1 MNNFFLNCGWFA
13 FYNLICHPS
22 TFKSDSTCHSKICV
36 EIYLLLQQCC
46 GWTGYGTRR
55 NGCRNLSRESRSW
68 AFWTWETPHFVFNFV
83 IPQVK
88 CTIVKKRLVS
98 MLCFEVAWKTQL
110 SSELA
115 STMPYSLIKILL
127 QSHSKMWS
135 LTP

>member
-22 TFKSDSTCHSKICV
+22 TFKSDSTCYSKICV

-55 NGCRNLSRESRSW
+55 NGCRNLSRESCSW
-68 AFWTWETPHFVFNFV
+68 AFWTWETPHFAFNFA

-88 CTIVKKRLVS
+88 CTIVKKRLS
-98 MLCFEVAWKTQL
+98 LCCPLRLLGRPNYLLNCLPPCHIL
-110 SSELA
+110 SLKFYCRA
-115 STMPYSLIKILL
+115 I
-127 QSHSKMWS
+127 QRCDH
-135 LTP
+135 